1 MPDIPTGQLIRLYR
15 IDRKKSTVNVA
26 TLAGITVRYLE
37 MIEAG
42 TKTPTLH
49 VLRKIAKVLGVRT
62 SALLGEMPSE
72 DHEGPLNPRL
82 AELERALITYRT
94 VSINGGSELPSLEE
108 LAGQIKTAQTTWFTS
123 PSKYSDALRLLPALI
138 VNSER
143 AVHESGRSV
152 GACRQASELYQL
164 TRSVLK
170 YLGRTALCGLAADRA
185 MRYAEESED
194 PLLIAA
200 AIWNLGQS
208 LLADDRPA
216 GALDLA
222 MAGAGKLEPLLSEGN
237 AEHFSLYGG
246 LQLVA
251 TLGALRTNDPWR
263 ARDILRGPAHEASL
277 RVDETR
283 YCNTLEQGPTNVDT
297 LFFGP
302 TNVGIHRVRVEYES
316 GEIGEA
322 LRLADDVDITRT
334 PSLER
339 KNSLLTKVAQCYECK
354 GNDAAVFVH
363 LKMAEAL
370 CPEDFQ
376 HRQEL
381 RSMARTLLRRA
392 KPSYA
397 SEVREFAGRIGLLN

>member
-1 MPDIPTGQLIRLYR
+1 MPDMPTGQLIKLYR
-15 IDRKKSTVNVA
+15 IDRKKSTTNVA

-49 VLRKIAKVLGVRT
+49 VLGKIAKVLGVRT
-62 SALLGEMPSE
+62 AALLGETPSE
-72 DHEGPLNPRL
+72 NHEGPVNSLL

-94 VSINGGSELPSLEE
+94 VSLTDNSGSPSLEE
-108 LAGQIKTAQTTWFTS
+108 LAEQVTATQKTWFTS
-123 PSKYSDALRLLPALI
+123 PSKYSDALQKLPGLI

-152 GACRQASELYQL
+152 EACRQASEVYML
-164 TRSVLK
+164 TRAVLK
-170 YLGRTALCGLAADRA
+170 YLGRTDLCGRVSDRA
-185 MRYAEESED
+185 MRYAEETED

-200 AIWNLGQS
+200 ATWSLGHA
-208 LLADDRPA
+208 LLTDDQPA

-222 MAGAGKLEPLLSEGN
+222 TIGAEKLEPFLSDGSP
-237 AEHFSLYGG
+237 EHFSLYGG

-251 TLGALRTNDPWR
+251 TLGALRTGDPWK
-263 ARDILRGPAHEASL
+263 ARDILRGPAHQAAL
-277 RVDETR
+277 RVDEMHN
-283 YCNTLEQGPTNVDT
+283 YHNT

-316 GEIGEA
+316 GEVGEA
-322 LRLADDVDITRT
+322 LRLSNDVDISRT

-339 KNSLLTKVAQCYECK
+339 KNSLLYKVAQCYEHK
-354 GNDAAVFVH
+354 GNDTAVFVH

-370 CPEDFQ
+370 CPEDFRY
-376 HRQEL
+376 RQDV
-381 RSMARTLLRRA
+381 RSMVRTLVKRA

-397 SEVREFAGRIGLLN
+397 SEVRAFAGKIGLLD